1 MSVMTAEANG
11 MRVVVTGP
19 AGTGPAASG
28 PAAAGRAASRSAA
41 RDDDPAGT
49 GPPAPEP
56 RASGPIEPVTPDAIV
71 HVLSRLQPGA
81 DAGCPGE
88 GAGPVNRLLA
98 EVVEA
103 ASIDGDLAPDGEFV
117 AVLVT
122 ELAKRYLRAVSGRTR
137 GLPVPRAW
145 QEIFDRWDPA
155 TSDAARIT
163 LAGGLTIVG
172 HDLPSAV
179 VSACTLL
186 GRTPGPAERAAVQL
200 IVALVADTVRET
212 AAAAALPATADVAGG
227 PGLLLSSRNDA
238 WRQAE
243 HLWAVRGRPSEAEKE
258 RAAMDWRAGLVV
270 RGLLLTPDC

>member
-11 MRVVVTGP
+11 TRLVATDR
-19 AGTGPAASG
+19 AGTGPAPSG
-28 PAAAGRAASRSAA
+28 PAGRAASRSAPP
-41 RDDDPAGT
+41 DDEPAGT
-49 GPPAPEP
+49 DPPAP
-56 RASGPIEPVTPDAIV
+56 RAAIEPVTPEAIV

-81 DAGCPGE
+81 DAGRPGE

-103 ASIDGDLAPDGEFV
+103 ASIDGDLAPDGEYV
-117 AVLVT
+117 TVLVT
-122 ELAKRYLRAVSGRTR
+122 ELAKRYLRAVSGHAR
-137 GLPVPRAW
+137 GLAVARAW
-145 QEIFDRWDPA
+145 QEILDRWDPA
-155 TSDAARIT
+155 TADPARIT
-163 LAGGLTIVG
+163 LAAGLTIVG

-200 IVALVADTVRET
+200 TVALVADVLRET
-212 AAAAALPATADVAGG
+212 AAATALPAPANAAGG
-227 PGLLLSSRNDA
+227 PRLLLSRNDA

-243 HLWAVRGRPSEAEKE
+243 VLWAVRGRPSEAEKE

-270 RGLLLTPDC
+270 RGLLATPGC